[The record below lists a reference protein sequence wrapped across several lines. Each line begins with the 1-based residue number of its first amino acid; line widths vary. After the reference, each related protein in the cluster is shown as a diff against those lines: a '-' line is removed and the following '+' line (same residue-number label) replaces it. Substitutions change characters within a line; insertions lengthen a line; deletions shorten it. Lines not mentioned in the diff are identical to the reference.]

1 MSYTAILRNTKYKL
15 YHNEIERTITIFY
28 KTKRDALKA
37 QKNLRNK
44 LFNSLTIYSFNNFV
58 YSRNTYKSAT
68 HWSSEVHGNALLIK
82 VVKVKK
88 IGEN

>member
-1 MSYTAILRNTKYKL
+1 MSYTVTLRNTKYKL
-15 YHNEIERTITIFY
+15 YHNEIERTITVFY

-68 HWSSEVHGNALLIK
+68 HWSSDVVGNAIIIK